1 MASTGYFAVPRDG
14 NGGST
19 STSRPSNSRTPSYD
33 PAYVFSPSFSDANME
48 LANTLHNKPRDA
60 ALARGLSIGTAEV
73 AGDDERARLQL
84 RFLGYRF
91 RRSGRFRGIFWP
103 LMGRLA
109 LDAGLWAA
117 FIVAITFTE
126 SRRSLDKGEKYLF
139 NAVGVGLPLMLGLNI
154 NSSFKGMAAAVRWK
168 ILASGPFTLQETD
181 LILSLDSFLVVARL
195 GYLWFREAIKRNH
208 RWGNKHPSKGI
219 YIARSLACFGWI
231 ILMFG
236 SQAGVGLL
244 GLTFD
249 FDGLDTLMVE
259 DGLVEVTNLNNFANE
274 NGDTVTDEPTII
286 NMEQYRAHQYG
297 DVANMTIKDLIVD
310 KVPLEE
316 DRESAAARKIYHLK
330 GTNDWVYKIQDWTID
345 GNRTLAIGTN
355 RIITV
360 NTTCRI
366 ALNWEFGNS
375 TTVPTGDW
383 AWMAD
388 IDILSIPGDAIT
400 YVNFD
405 VDGLQEKYHCGP
417 RCSIVNGVARQ
428 ASNIHAFTC
437 EVAVTTVQGSNM
449 PEHQMDDRAALLAAG
464 SIALDGTG
472 KRRTEGIIRYQYA
485 RYNTL
490 TGWGATLTDANQ
502 LAQRVGKFA
511 VGTIAMLDSYRVT
524 TYQVPGRRVIN
535 VVAGVLLRIKTPELF
550 IVMGVLI
557 GTHIALIPIVLWLAC
572 SVRHVP
578 TVDLSAYLL

>member
-168 ILASGPFTLQETD
+168 ILASGPFTLQEVGFYVCVQWWVVGRCDADIRQTD

-231 ILMFG
+231 ILMF
-236 SQAGVGLL
+236 VRWM
-244 GLTFD
+244 FICPR
-249 FDGLDTLMVE
+249 M
-259 DGLVEVTNLNNFANE
+259 
-274 NGDTVTDEPTII
+274 
-286 NMEQYRAHQYG
+286 
-297 DVANMTIKDLIVD
+297 
-310 KVPLEE
+310 
-316 DRESAAARKIYHLK
+316 SA
-330 GTNDWVYKIQDWTID
+330 
-345 GNRTLAIGTN
+345 
-355 RIITV
+355 
-360 NTTCRI
+360 
-366 ALNWEFGNS
+366 S
-375 TTVPTGDW
+375 
-383 AWMAD
+383 
-388 IDILSIPGDAIT
+388 
-400 YVNFD
+400 
-405 VDGLQEKYHCGP
+405 
-417 RCSIVNGVARQ
+417 
-428 ASNIHAFTC
+428 
-437 EVAVTTVQGSNM
+437 
-449 PEHQMDDRAALLAAG
+449 
-464 SIALDGTG
+464 
-472 KRRTEGIIRYQYA
+472 
-485 RYNTL
+485 
-490 TGWGATLTDANQ
+490 
-502 LAQRVGKFA
+502 
-511 VGTIAMLDSYRVT
+511 
-524 TYQVPGRRVIN
+524 
-535 VVAGVLLRIKTPELF
+535 
-550 IVMGVLI
+550 
-557 GTHIALIPIVLWLAC
+557 
-572 SVRHVP
+572 
-578 TVDLSAYLL
+578 